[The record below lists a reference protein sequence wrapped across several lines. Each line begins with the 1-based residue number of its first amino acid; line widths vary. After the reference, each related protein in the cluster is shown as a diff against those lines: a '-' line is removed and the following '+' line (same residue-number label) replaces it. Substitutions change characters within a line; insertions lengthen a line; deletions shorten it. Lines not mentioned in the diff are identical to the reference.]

1 MRGKDLTTAG
11 ANRERRSAHT
21 RSRSQG
27 AVNKEVLPG
36 LISQAVR
43 NSLGAAAEQAVG
55 NIHWKCFSHN
65 QRFAAEWAA
74 AERVCEARCES
85 RSF

>member
-11 ANRERRSAHT
+11 ANRERRGAHT

-36 LISQAVR
+36 LISQAMR
-43 NSLGAAAEQAVG
+43 NSLGAAAE
-55 NIHWKCFSHN
+55 
-65 QRFAAEWAA
+65 
-74 AERVCEARCES
+74 
-85 RSF
+85 